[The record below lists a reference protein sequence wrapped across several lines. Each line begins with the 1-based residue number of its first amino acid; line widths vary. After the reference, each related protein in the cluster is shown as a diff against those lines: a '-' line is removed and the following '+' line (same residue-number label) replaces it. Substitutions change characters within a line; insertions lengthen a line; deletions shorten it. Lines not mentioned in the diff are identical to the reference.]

1 MFIWTLGYTTK
12 LIVLVYNMKNII
24 RKILLEE
31 VKKTEWEYQVRD
43 IGGSDVYYKRKK
55 DEKIWSF
62 IDEKEFEKD
71 SEKGKIVKW
80 NKKK

>member
-1 MFIWTLGYTTK
+1 
-12 LIVLVYNMKNII
+12 MKNII

-31 VKKTEWEYQVRD
+31 VKKTEWEYQVRY

-55 DEKIWSF
+55 GEKFWSF

>member
-1 MFIWTLGYTTK
+1 MRNL
-12 LIVLVYNMKNII
+12 I
-24 RKILLEE
+24 RKIILEE

-55 DEKIWSF
+55 GEKIWSF

-71 SEKGKIVKW
+71 SKKGKIVKW
-80 NKKK
+80 NKMK

>member
-1 MFIWTLGYTTK
+1 
-12 LIVLVYNMKNII
+12 MKNII

-55 DEKIWSF
+55 SEKFWSF
-62 IDEKEFEKD
+62 IDEKD

>member
-1 MFIWTLGYTTK
+1 
-12 LIVLVYNMKNII
+12 MKNII

-55 DEKIWSF
+55 GEKFWSF
-62 IDEKEFEKD
+62 INEKEFEKD